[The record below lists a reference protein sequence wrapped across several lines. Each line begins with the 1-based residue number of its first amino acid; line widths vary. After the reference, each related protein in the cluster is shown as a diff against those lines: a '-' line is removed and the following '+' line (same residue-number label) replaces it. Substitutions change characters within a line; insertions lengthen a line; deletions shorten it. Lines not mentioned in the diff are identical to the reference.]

1 MSEINQKSSHHTPDK
16 DKDKDKEAIQRNIIS
31 SNR

>member
-16 DKDKDKEAIQRNIIS
+16 DKESIQRNIIS

>member
-1 MSEINQKSSHHTPDK
+1 MSEINQKSNHHTP